1 MDWFFNRL
9 TTLRSRLYAI
19 SLLMGVL
26 MVALVMLML
35 SATSQ
40 QVEALRSV
48 YENRVLPLKQI
59 KLMADAYSVNI
70 LDTCHKVRNGVV
82 SWKDGVQSVKQARE
96 VAEREW
102 KAYTSHPLTAEEQKL
117 VDEIKPLRQAA
128 DKVVDEILTVLAE
141 EDEPVLVSIISR
153 RLYQRFD
160 PVTERLNALVSVQLA
175 VAKADYEQGVAR
187 YQRSRWVA
195 GVGLVGALVLGLGL
209 ALLVSRRILTSLGT
223 EPRAL
228 REAVTA
234 ISEQDLT
241 QPLITE
247 RGDQTSVAANVDRMR
262 LALRDLVG
270 LMRDGSTE
278 LRQSA
283 SEISSGNM
291 NLSSRTETTASAMAD
306 ATHRLSEVIERVR
319 ERANSLLHARSVV
332 SNTRSV
338 AEHAGQQMN
347 EVTTTMRGINE
358 ASRRIGDIIG
368 TIDGIA
374 FQTNI
379 LALNAAVEAAR
390 AGEQGRGFAVVAGE
404 VRLLAQRSAEAAKEI
419 KSLIATSV
427 ERVDAGATQV
437 DGTGATL
444 QSMVTD
450 IQKLADIVGHIAS
463 DAQRDDQDM
472 GQVLERLSG
481 VDHAVQ
487 QNAALVEEIAASS
500 QSLNDQS
507 DRLARTCAGFKT

>member
-1 MDWFFNRL
+1 
-9 TTLRSRLYAI
+9 
-19 SLLMGVL
+19 
-26 MVALVMLML
+26 
-35 SATSQ
+35 
-40 QVEALRSV
+40 
-48 YENRVLPLKQI
+48 
-59 KLMADAYSVNI
+59 
-70 LDTCHKVRNGVV
+70 
-82 SWKDGVQSVKQARE
+82 
-96 VAEREW
+96 
-102 KAYTSHPLTAEEQKL
+102 
-117 VDEIKPLRQAA
+117 
-128 DKVVDEILTVLAE
+128 
-141 EDEPVLVSIISR
+141 
-153 RLYQRFD
+153 
-160 PVTERLNALVSVQLA
+160 
-175 VAKADYEQGVAR
+175 
-187 YQRSRWVA
+187 
-195 GVGLVGALVLGLGL
+195 
-209 ALLVSRRILTSLGT
+209 
-223 EPRAL
+223 
-228 REAVTA
+228 
-234 ISEQDLT
+234 
-241 QPLITE
+241 LITE

-338 AEHAGQQMN
+338 AEHAGPQMN

-368 TIDGIA
+368 TIAGIA

>member
-9 TTLRSRLYAI
+9 PTLRSRLYAI
-19 SLLMGVL
+19 SVSMGVL
-26 MVALVMLML
+26 MVALVLMML
-35 SATSQ
+35 SSTSQ
-40 QVEALRSV
+40 QLEALRSV
-48 YENRVLPLKQI
+48 YENRVLPLTQI
-59 KLMADAYSVNI
+59 KRMADAYSVNI
-70 LDTCHKVRNGVV
+70 VDTCHKVRNGVV
-82 SWKDGVQSVKQARE
+82 GWQDGIKAVKEARE
-96 VAEREW
+96 TAEREW
-102 KAYTSHPLTAEEQKL
+102 KAYTAHPLTADEQKL
-117 VDEIKPLRQAA
+117 VAEIQPLREASE
-128 DKVVDEILTVLAE
+128 KVVDEILTVFAE

-160 PVTERLNALVSVQLA
+160 PVTDKLNALVNVQLA
-175 VAKADYEQGVAR
+175 VAKADYEEGVAR
-187 YQRSRWVA
+187 YQRSRWLA
-195 GVGLVGALVLGLGL
+195 ALGLVGALVLGLGL
-209 ALLVSRRILTSLGT
+209 SLLVSRRILTSLGT

-241 QPLITE
+241 QTVVTE
-247 RGDQTSVAANVDRMR
+247 PGDETSVAANVNRMQV
-262 LALRDLVG
+262 ALREMVG
-270 LMRDGSTE
+270 LMRDGSAE

-283 SEISSGNM
+283 EEISAGNM
-291 NLSSRTETTASAMAD
+291 DLSARTETTASAMAE
-306 ATHRLSEVIERVR
+306 AAHRLSEVIDRVR
-319 ERANSLLHARSVV
+319 ERASNLSHARSVV

-347 EVTTTMRGINE
+347 EVTATMRGINE

-419 KSLIATSV
+419 KSLIGTSV
-427 ERVDAGATQV
+427 ERADAGARQV
-437 DGTGATL
+437 DDTGSTL
-444 QSMVTD
+444 QSMVSD

-463 DAQRDDQDM
+463 EAQQDDQDM
-472 GQVLERLSG
+472 GQVLERLNG
-481 VDHAVQ
+481 VDQAVQ
-487 QNAALVEEIAASS
+487 QNAALVEEMAASS